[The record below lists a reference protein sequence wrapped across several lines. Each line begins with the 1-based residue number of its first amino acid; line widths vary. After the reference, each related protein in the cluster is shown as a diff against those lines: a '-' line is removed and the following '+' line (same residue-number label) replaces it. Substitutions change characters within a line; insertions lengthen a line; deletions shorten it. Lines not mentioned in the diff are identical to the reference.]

1 MCPDCN
7 RVITEIKRK
16 WKDGKYD
23 VEGFCCECGTE
34 FESYKEDGKESFT
47 LKKGKTDKQYHKP

>member
-16 WKDGKYD
+16 WKDGPYD
-23 VEGFCCECGTE
+23 VEDFRCACGTE
-34 FESYKEDGKESFT
+34 FESYKKDGKESFK
-47 LKKGKTDKQYHKP
+47 LKKDKTDNNIQKP